1 MKFGMSCG
9 IKPKMK
15 YVCISMKE
23 IGRNLNGPLQGK
35 KRAYVM
41 FWNFSR
47 FR

>member
-9 IKPKMK
+9 LKQKIK

-23 IGRNLNGPLQGK
+23 IGCNLDRPLQGK

-47 FR
+47 LR